1 MRLASVDLQGSRRSG
16 SAFVITL
23 WVAFGLVSLALYFGH
38 SMSLELKASENR
50 VAAVAADQAIE
61 GAARYASYLLS
72 NLETPGMMPS
82 VQGYVHE
89 AVPVGD
95 ATFWFI
101 GRDPDQD
108 TPTLPY
114 FSLDDDSGRLD
125 INTATQ
131 TMLEAL
137 PRMTPSLAA
146 AIIDWRDADSEVTSG
161 GAEDETYLRRN
172 PPHRAKN
179 GNFESLDELKL
190 VFGMDAEVLYGEDA
204 NQNGILDSNEN
215 DGDANLP
222 KDNQDGRLDP
232 GILEYLTVRP
242 TSTSTAISGAGGAT
256 AVAGVRVNANTASEV
271 VLSCLPGIEK
281 TGASALIAY
290 RRSHVDQLSTAEWFT
305 NALSGDGL
313 AAARNFLTNGSA
325 LFRADVAA
333 LGQNG
338 RGYRRQRFV
347 FDLSAG
353 TPRIASRQDLTS
365 LGWALGRNARQSA
378 MTLTRTP

>member
-1 MRLASVDLQGSRRSG
+1 MKLSRLDMRRAGRSG
-16 SAFVITL
+16 SAFIITL

-50 VAAVAADQAIE
+50 VAGIAADQAIE

-72 NLETPGMMPS
+72 NLETPGMLPT

-131 TMLEAL
+131 AMLEAL

-172 PPHRAKN
+172 PAHRAKN
-179 GNFESLDELKL
+179 GNFESLDELRL
-190 VFGMDAEVLYGEDA
+190 VFGMDSEVLYGEDA
-204 NQNGILDSNEN
+204 NQNGILDPNEN
-215 DGDANLP
+215 DGDANPP

-242 TSTSTAISGAGGAT
+242 ASTSTAVAGVGGAT
-256 AVAGVRVNANTASEV
+256 ALPSVRVNANTASEV

-290 RRSHVDQLSTAEWFT
+290 RRGHVDQLSTAGWFT
-305 NALSGDGL
+305 NALTGDGL
-313 AAARNFLTNGSA
+313 TAARNFLTNGSA
-325 LFRADVAA
+325 LFRADIAA

-347 FDLSAG
+347 FDLSGG
-353 TPRIASRQDLTS
+353 TPRIASRQDLTP
-365 LGWALGRNARQSA
+365 LGWALGRNARQTA
-378 MTLTRTP
+378 MTITRTP

>member
-1 MRLASVDLQGSRRSG
+1 MKLSRLEVRNAGRSG
-16 SAFVITL
+16 SAFIITL

-50 VAAVAADQAIE
+50 VAGIAADQAIE

-72 NLETPGMMPS
+72 NLETPGLLPT
-82 VQGYVHE
+82 VQGYVRE

-131 TMLEAL
+131 AMLEAL

-146 AIIDWRDADSEVTSG
+146 AIIDWRDADSEVTAG

-179 GNFESLDELKL
+179 GNFESLDELRL
-190 VFGMDAEVLYGEDA
+190 VFGMDSEVLYGEDA
-204 NQNGILDSNEN
+204 NQNGILDPNEN
-215 DGDANLP
+215 DGDANPP

-242 TSTSTAISGAGGAT
+242 ASTATATAGAGGAT
-256 AVAGVRVNANTASEV
+256 APASVRVNANTASEV

-281 TGASALIAY
+281 AGASALIAY
-290 RRSHVDQLSTAEWFT
+290 RRSHLDQLSTAGWFT

-313 AAARNFLTNGSA
+313 TAARNFLTNGSA
-325 LFRADVAA
+325 LFRADIAA

-347 FDLSAG
+347 FDLSGG
-353 TPRIASRQDLTS
+353 TPRIASRQDLTP

-378 MTLTRTP
+378 MTITRTP